1 MTLFSYYHTIIVNKK
16 ERINIMSIKRS
27 DLFYSEDSRDIEYTH
42 RIHKALEKLKEKY
55 PYYRVTQIMI
65 NTIRTFG
72 YPEDSLW
79 GIEDKALALMLEE
92 MVEHNNFGIK
102 INIIEDV

>member
-1 MTLFSYYHTIIVNKK
+1 
-16 ERINIMSIKRS
+16 
-27 DLFYSEDSRDIEYTH
+27 
-42 RIHKALEKLKEKY
+42 
-55 PYYRVTQIMI
+55 MI

-92 MVEHNNFGIK
+92 MTEYSNFGMHVD
-102 INIIEDV
+102 IIEDV

>member
-1 MTLFSYYHTIIVNKK
+1 
-16 ERINIMSIKRS
+16 MSTIKRS

-55 PYYRVTQIMI
+55 PDYRVTQIII
-65 NTIRTFG
+65 NTIRVFG

-79 GIEDKALALMLEE
+79 NIEDKALALMLEE
-92 MVEHNNFGIK
+92 ISEHNNFGIHL
-102 INIIEDV
+102 NIIEDV

>member
-1 MTLFSYYHTIIVNKK
+1 
-16 ERINIMSIKRS
+16 MSTIKRS

-55 PYYRVTQIMI
+55 PDYRVTQIII
-65 NTIRTFG
+65 NTIRVFG

-79 GIEDKALALMLEE
+79 NIEDKALALMLEE
-92 MVEHNNFGIK
+92 ISEYNNFGIK
-102 INIIEDV
+102 TNIIEDA

>member
-1 MTLFSYYHTIIVNKK
+1 
-16 ERINIMSIKRS
+16 MSIKRS

-55 PYYRVTQIMI
+55 PYYRVTQIII
-65 NTIRTFG
+65 NTIRVFG

-92 MVEHNNFGIK
+92 ISEHNNFGMHVD
-102 INIIEDV
+102 IIEDV